1 MTIDMNHEAMRAA
14 KIDVHTAS
22 ERLASERSRADRRV
36 TGLLGSGWTGV
47 AADSFL
53 DAWEDWKVAAEQV
66 KAGLDSMGQLLD
78 AVHRDMIAQDEGSQV
93 ALDQI
98 SQVIVE
104 RLS

>member
-14 KIDVHTAS
+14 TIDVHTAS

-66 KAGLDSMGQLLD
+66 
-78 AVHRDMIAQDEGSQV
+78 
-93 ALDQI
+93 
-98 SQVIVE
+98 
-104 RLS
+104 